1 MTGLLVGLLLAV
13 AVLILRADAPLPRRI
28 SAGPA
33 PPSGVQAGLAGKTGF
48 ARHFRRQPAVEAHE
62 PALLVHQITGLLRAG
77 RSPLVLWRD
86 LELLYAEAAGEGSVF
101 AAQAL
106 PVLRAAGRSASLG
119 LSVTA
124 VLRDPGRAEGAG
136 DGARAGPR
144 DPAPTLWV
152 DLASCF
158 SVAERSGAPLAEVL
172 TRYAVQLDAAV
183 DAQAARET
191 ALAGPRATV
200 TLLGW
205 LPVVGVL
212 LGYLMGVNPVG
223 VLLGSPIGLLTLML
237 GLGLMLAGRLW
248 SRRLVA
254 AAVRGP

>member
-1 MTGLLVGLLLAV
+1 MTGLLVGLLLAFT
-13 AVLILRADAPLPRRI
+13 VLVLRAEPPLPRRI
-28 SAGPA
+28 PAGPA
-33 PPSGVQAGLAGKTGF
+33 PPSGAHGGPPGRTGLVW
-48 ARHFRRQPAVEAHE
+48 RFRRQPAVEAHE

-77 RSPLVLWRD
+77 RSPLLLWRD
-86 LELLYAEAAGEGSVF
+86 LELLYAEAVENGSVF

-106 PVLRAAGRSASLG
+106 PVLRAAGHSASLG

-124 VLRDPGRAEGAG
+124 VLRDPDRAEGAG
-136 DGARAGPR
+136 AGARAGPG
-144 DPAPTLWV
+144 DPAPTLWL

-212 LGYLMGVNPVG
+212 LGSLMGVNPVG
-223 VLLGSPIGLLTLML
+223 VLLGSPPGLLTLLL

>member
-1 MTGLLVGLLLAV
+1 MTGLLVGLLLAF
-13 AVLILRADAPLPRRI
+13 AVLVLRADPPLPSSI
-28 SAGPA
+28 PAGPA
-33 PPSGVQAGLAGKTGF
+33 PPSGARVARAGQTGF
-48 ARHFRRQPAVEAHE
+48 ARRFRRQPAVEAHE

-77 RSPLVLWRD
+77 RSPLVLWKD
-86 LELLYAEAAGEGSVF
+86 LELLYAEAAGTGSVF

-106 PVLRAAGRSASLG
+106 PVLGAAGRSASLG

-136 DGARAGPR
+136 ARAGPG

-223 VLLGSPIGLLTLML
+223 VFLGSPLGLLTLLL

-248 SRRLVA
+248 SKRLVA

>member
-1 MTGLLVGLLLAV
+1 MTGLLVGMLLAFAALV
-13 AVLILRADAPLPRRI
+13 LRADSPLPRRI
-28 SAGPA
+28 SAGAA
-33 PPSGVQAGLAGKTGF
+33 PPSGVPAGRSGQTGF
-48 ARHFRRQPAVEAHE
+48 ARGFRRQSAVEAHE

-86 LELLYAEAAGEGSVF
+86 LELLYAEAAGEGSAF

-124 VLRDPGRAEGAG
+124 VLRAPPMAEGTEA
-136 DGARAGPR
+136 GARAGPE